1 MNLSLLVAADENNG
15 IGTQGDQ
22 PFYIGDDLKRFKK
35 LTSENTI
42 LMGRKTFESLPRG
55 ALPNRRNIVLSRQK
69 SWSPE
74 GCEVITHPDELGKI
88 SSPEENIFVIGGGEV
103 YRLFLPKAQ
112 RIYMTRVHHAFDG
125 IDTWFPELSKE
136 YWTPEQSEGP
146 FTDTKSGLAYSYI
159 NYRRK
164 QEQAF

>member
-15 IGTQGDQ
+15 IGTKGDQ
-22 PFYIGDDLKRFKK
+22 PFYISNDLKRFKN
-35 LTSENTI
+35 LTSGNVI
-42 LMGRKTFESLPRG
+42 VMGRKTFESLPGG
-55 ALPNRRNIVLSRQK
+55 ALPNRRNIVLTRQK

-74 GCEVITHPDELGKI
+74 GCEVITHPDELEKI

-136 YWTPEQSEGP
+136 YWIPEQSEGP
-146 FTDTKSGLAYSYI
+146 FTDTKSGLSYSYI